1 MSPFTGLAIGEV
13 RERLFHT
20 LSVPSG
26 SAGVKKVA
34 AMKRATAPRR
44 RRRQALVYNPKRD
57 RKQKELRRLAKAK
70 GESATECV
78 SDSE

>member
-1 MSPFTGLAIGEV
+1 
-13 RERLFHT
+13 
-20 LSVPSG
+20 
-26 SAGVKKVA
+26 
-34 AMKRATAPRR
+34 MKRATAPRR